1 MLATDR
7 TWRMTHTPT
16 PVQPGASTGR
26 VARLEAVATDGE
38 RRRVLRARAVIWAGI
53 VGTGFLFIAAML
65 WYPGDDA
72 GMRRGYSFGGDF
84 LSAMGRTRAGSCDNT
99 VSCLIFNGA
108 LILGGT
114 ILAVFWEARA
124 SFLTR
129 PRAGTI
135 LRGCGLTMGLA
146 MAGIGLTPCDFS
158 PRVHDMLT
166 HAVIVFGV
174 ICFGLCLVG
183 SDRRFESAQSK
194 LGWVTILV
202 AAGATQALFLVL
214 VSNGSISS
222 RPALP
227 VMQKL
232 FVILLAIWAGW
243 QGHLFGR
250 ACRTGPGA
258 AIPRENARLQLP
270 RP

>member
-1 MLATDR
+1 VT
-7 TWRMTHTPT
+7 
-16 PVQPGASTGR
+16 
-26 VARLEAVATDGE
+26 RLEAVAMDGE
-38 RRRVLRARAVIWAGI
+38 RRELLRARALIWAGI
-53 VGTGFLFIAAML
+53 VGTGFLFMAAML

-84 LSAMGRTRAGSCDNT
+84 LSAMGKTRAGSCDNT

-114 ILAVFWEARA
+114 ILAVFWKARA
-124 SFLTR
+124 SFLMR
-129 PRAGTI
+129 PRAGMI

-158 PRVHDMLT
+158 PHAHDLLT

-183 SDRRFESAQSK
+183 SDRQFESARSK
-194 LGWVTILV
+194 LGWVTILS
-202 AAGATQALFLVL
+202 AAGAAQALFLVL

-227 VMQKL
+227 LMQKL
-232 FVILLAIWAGW
+232 FVLLLAIWAGW
-243 QGHLFGR
+243 QSYLFGR
-250 ACRTGPGA
+250 ACRTGPVA
-258 AIPRENARLQLP
+258 AIPQENAPVPIP

>member
-1 MLATDR
+1 M
-7 TWRMTHTPT
+7 
-16 PVQPGASTGR
+16 
-26 VARLEAVATDGE
+26 EAVATDGE
-38 RRRVLRARAVIWAGI
+38 RRQLLRARALIWAGL
-53 VGTGFLFIAAML
+53 VGTGLLFFAAMW

-72 GMRRGYSFGGDF
+72 GMRRGYSFSGEF
-84 LSAMGRTRAGSCDNT
+84 LSAMGRTQAGSCDNT

-108 LILGGT
+108 LILGGS
-114 ILAVFWEARA
+114 IPAVFWKARA
-124 SFLTR
+124 LFLRR
-129 PRAGTI
+129 PPAGMI

-158 PRVHDMLT
+158 PHVHDMLT

-174 ICFGLCLVG
+174 ICFSLCLAG
-183 SDRRFESAQSK
+183 SDRRFESVQSK
-194 LGWVTILV
+194 LGWVTILL

-227 VMQKL
+227 LMQKL
-232 FVILLAIWAGW
+232 FVLLLAIWAGW
-243 QGHLFGR
+243 QGYLFGR
-250 ACRTGPGA
+250 ACRTGPVA
-258 AIPRENARLQLP
+258 AIPRENTRAQVP